1 MVQGPLRHD
10 CLRVFLL
17 SPCVTKLILGDALEE
32 LGRVHSVAVWIVAWN
47 RNGKRNIVLDRDL
60 GGQLLIN
67 TVWVLF
73 ACLYRV
79 SMWYT
84 F

>member
-1 MVQGPLRHD
+1 MVQAPLRHD

-17 SPCVTKLILGDALEE
+17 SPCVTKLILGDALKE
-32 LGRVHSVAVWIVAWN
+32 LGRVHSVAIWIVAWN
-47 RNGKRNIVLDRDL
+47 WNGKRNIVLDRDL

-67 TVWVLF
+67 TVWVLL
-73 ACLYRV
+73 ARLYRV